1 MRHEGSVERSAHRL
15 QSWRMLARRRSSGP
29 WSPGRRRGTRSSAA
43 RKREMQGVAR
53 V

>member
-15 QSWRMLARRRSSGP
+15 QSWRMLRGGAVPVPGVR
-29 WSPGRRRGTRSSAA
+29 GRRRGTRSSAA